1 MRQADRQE
9 ILIKVIGRDVMF
21 SWKSNWILIGA
32 LVLLL
37 GGGASAA
44 EKLVLTTPASP
55 PLGPSSGPSFL
66 KMTATEIFK
75 RLGIEIEVISLPAER
90 SIRNTNAGIEDGD
103 LFRIAGL
110 EKTYSNLI
118 MVPEK
123 MGDFEFMGY
132 SLKAGVKVKNWAG
145 LEPYKVGIITG
156 WKMYELNVKRAEA
169 IWFANERDNA

>member
-1 MRQADRQE
+1 
-9 ILIKVIGRDVMF
+9 MF